1 MIEAMVYAFVGFS
14 MEIPKE
20 LYDRYKKEGNDRII
34 RDYTDNLLHEKTFPI
49 NGDNLTEYTLEI
61 NNEEI

>member
-1 MIEAMVYAFVGFS
+1 MEAMVYAVVGFS
-14 MEIPKE
+14 IEIPKE
-20 LYDRYKKEGNDRII
+20 LYDRYKEEDNDRII
-34 RDYTDNLLHEKTFPI
+34 RDYTDNLLSEKTFPI

>member
-1 MIEAMVYAFVGFS
+1 MIEVMIYTVVGFS
-14 MEIPKE
+14 IEIPKE
-20 LYDRYKKEGNDRII
+20 LYDRYKEEGNDRII